1 MAKFLTTTGISAEL
15 ERIIKDAN
23 DRLVLVSPFLKIN
36 ENLKL
41 LLADKN
47 NFKIDIRVIYG
58 KNELQP
64 AETKWLRSMTSI
76 KTSYFKNLHAK
87 CYMNESSAIITSMN
101 LYEFSQ
107 VNNAEMGIL
116 VRKDEDPSLFNEI
129 SDEVRHLIRN
139 SDDITF
145 EVEIVTPEAKSR
157 KEKRTGPV
165 SQPSRTKKSSTLQ
178 GHCLRCGSQIPF
190 SVVRPLCEKDYRSWA
205 RYENNE
211 FVENHCHSCG
221 NEHVTTYAK
230 PLCRTCWTK
239 HHKAGII

>member
-1 MAKFLTTTGISAEL
+1 MAEFLTTTGISADI
-15 ERIIKDAN
+15 ERIIKEAN
-23 DRLVLVSPFLKIN
+23 DRLVLVSPYLKIN

-64 AETKWLRSMTSI
+64 AENKWLRSMTSI
-76 KTSYFKNLHAK
+76 KTSFFKNLHAK

-116 VRKDEDPSLFNEI
+116 VRRDEDPVLFAKIN
-129 SDEVRHLIRN
+129 DEVRHLIRN
-139 SDDITF
+139 SDDVKF
-145 EVEIVTPEAKSR
+145 EVEIITPEAKSR
-157 KEKRTGPV
+157 QKK
-165 SQPSRTKKSSTLQ
+165 QAKPSNKPARPKKLSVLE
-178 GHCLRCGSQIPF
+178 GHCLRCGISIPF
-190 SVVRPLCEKDYRSWA
+190 SVVRPLCNKDYQSWA

-211 FVENHCHSCG
+211 YVEEYCHSCG
-221 NEHVTTYAK
+221 KERETSYAK
-230 PLCRTCWTK
+230 PLCRSCWTK